1 MEDISGTSI
10 GGPRDD
16 TGTQLALQGILA
28 HWMSIVFLE
37 ISTSSN
43 QSPVI
48 WITTKTALC
57 FIKKRHIEKA
67 KCKKIKNKV
76 LLNEHE

>member
-1 MEDISGTSI
+1 MEDSSGTSI

-48 WITTKTALC
+48 WITTKTA
-57 FIKKRHIEKA
+57 FH
-67 KCKKIKNKV
+67 
-76 LLNEHE
+76 